1 MMTSSGQPLVA
12 ETLAR
17 MDDGWAAFHA
27 RVHKLPSQLL
37 EHHIADGARTR
48 KQMLA
53 HIATWHDLTTE
64 RLTSF
69 VGSGEAI
76 DPPDD
81 GELINTRAA
90 RAAIGRTTGEV
101 LLDLDHSY
109 RQLRRK
115 VASLLDTHLTA
126 HDDWAAAIIAGN
138 TYGHYSE
145 HLADLGG

>member
-1 MMTSSGQPLVA
+1 MNMSSGQPLVA

-17 MDDGWAAFHA
+17 MDEGWAAFHA

-37 EHHIADGARTR
+37 EHHIADGQWTR

-53 HIATWHDLTTE
+53 HVAVWHDLTVA
-64 RLTSF
+64 RLAGL
-69 VGSGEAI
+69 VASGEPQ
-76 DPPDD
+76 DTPDEE
-81 GELINTRAA
+81 GVVNARAA
-90 RAAIGRTTGEV
+90 RGAIGRTTGEV

-115 VASLLDTHLTA
+115 VASLMDADLAA
-126 HDDWAAAIIAGN
+126 HDSWAAAVIAGN
-138 TYGHYSE
+138 TYGHYEE